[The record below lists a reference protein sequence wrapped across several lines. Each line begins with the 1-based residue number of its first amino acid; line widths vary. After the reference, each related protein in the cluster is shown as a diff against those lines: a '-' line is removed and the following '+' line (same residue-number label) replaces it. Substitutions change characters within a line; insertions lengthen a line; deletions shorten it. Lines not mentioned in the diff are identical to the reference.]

1 MASINTRSSVLAVVV
16 EDTEGVL
23 KEPTVGTEFIAIQ
36 DDLSMEGAF
45 EDLENAELKN
55 SLGKAKSIRGIEN
68 PTSSYS
74 HYLRAS
80 SIEGQPPGYGAVL
93 KAGFGSENVK
103 TTERDTVG
111 GSTVSAVN
119 VDAGEGLEYQRGM
132 GMMIKD
138 STNGYSMRPVESV
151 AGDVLTPGFDL
162 PAAPALGV
170 ALGKPVTYI
179 PLDSGHPTLSVHH
192 YIGNGGARQ
201 SMAGARVSAITASFA
216 AGELI
221 NANYSVEGI
230 EYFFN
235 PMTAT
240 ATDTKI
246 DWTDDQGTAAA
257 TITAKSYKD
266 PHDLAAAISTAM
278 NGQTSETITVSYS
291 DTTGKYSFSATGAVF
306 SMLWNTGANTA
317 NTLGDLVGFD
327 VASDDTAALT
337 YEADNAI
344 DFSTS
349 PLTPTFDNADPVAA
363 KSNELLIGDADDLV
377 CIDAS
382 TVEVSMTT
390 PKKDILSI
398 CAASGKS
405 GSIVNGREVEISVT
419 ALLEKY
425 DSDKFRRF
433 RENVDTKVL
442 YNYGTKSGGNWV
454 PGKCGFVFGPTMTI
468 TAFNITDDDGL
479 ASLEM
484 TLKCFVNS
492 AGEGEIYMG
501 NL

>member
-1 MASINTRSSVLAVVV
+1 
-16 EDTEGVL
+16 
-23 KEPTVGTEFIAIQ
+23 
-36 DDLSMEGAF
+36 
-45 EDLENAELKN
+45 
-55 SLGKAKSIRGIEN
+55 
-68 PTSSYS
+68 
-74 HYLRAS
+74 
-80 SIEGQPPGYGAVL
+80 
-93 KAGFGSENVK
+93 
-103 TTERDTVG
+103 
-111 GSTVSAVN
+111 
-119 VDAGEGLEYQRGM
+119 
-132 GMMIKD
+132 
-138 STNGYSMRPVESV
+138 
-151 AGDVLTPGFDL
+151 
-162 PAAPALGV
+162 
-170 ALGKPVTYI
+170 
-179 PLDSGHPTLSVHH
+179 
-192 YIGNGGARQ
+192 
-201 SMAGARVSAITASFA
+201 MAGSRVTAFTASFA

-221 NANYSVEGI
+221 NANYSLEGI

-235 PMTAT
+235 GMTAS
-240 ATDTKI
+240 ATDTKV
-246 DWTDDQGTAAA
+246 DWTDDQGTAEA
-257 TITAKSYKD
+257 TITAETYKD
-266 PHDLAAAISTAM
+266 PHELASAISAAM
-278 NGQTSETITVSYS
+278 NGQTSETITVAYS

>member
-1 MASINTRSSVLAVVV
+1 MASINTRSSVLAVVI

-23 KEPTVGTEFIAIQ
+23 KEPSAGEFLSSQ
-36 DDLSMEGAF
+36 DDFSMEGSF

-55 SLGKAKSIRGIEN
+55 SLGKAKSIRGSEA
-68 PTSSYS
+68 PTTSFS
-74 HYLRAS
+74 HYLRGS
-80 SIEGQPPGYGAVL
+80 GTEGVAPNYSPL
-93 KAGFGSENVK
+93 NKAAFGSENIK
-103 TTERDTVG
+103 TTERDTIV

-132 GMMIKD
+132 GMLVKD
-138 STNGYSMRPVESV
+138 SANGYSIRPVDSV

-162 PAAPALGV
+162 PSAPGTAV
-170 ALGKPVTYI
+170 PLGKPVTWL
-179 PLDSGHPTLSVHH
+179 PENSNVHPTLSVHQ
-192 YIGNGGARQ
+192 YVGNGGARQ
-201 SMAGARVSAITASFA
+201 SMAGSRVTSLTASFA

-221 NANYSVEGI
+221 NANYSLEGI

-246 DWTDDQGTAAA
+246 DWTDDQGTAEA
-257 TITAKSYKD
+257 TITAETYKD
-266 PHDLAAAISTAM
+266 PHELASAISAAM
-278 NGQTSETITVSYS
+278 NGQTSETITVAYS
-291 DTTGKYSFSATGAVF
+291 DTTGKYTFTCTGAVF

-327 VASDDTAALT
+327 VAADDTGALT

-344 DFSTS
+344 DFSTGALDIS
-349 PLTPTFDNADPVAA
+349 TDDSDPLAA

-382 TVEVSMTT
+382 TVEFSMST

-398 CAASGKS
+398 CASSGKS
-405 GSIVNGREVEISVT
+405 GSIINAREVEISVT

-425 DSDKFRRF
+425 DADRFRRF
-433 RENVDTKVL
+433 RENVDTKCL

-454 PGKCGFVFGPTMTI
+454 AGKCGFIYAPTTTI
-468 TAFNITDDDGL
+468 TSFNVTDDDGL
-479 ASLEM
+479 ATLEM
-484 TLKCFVNS
+484 TLKCFVN
-492 AGEGEIYMG
+492 ADGDGEIYMG

>member
-1 MASINTRSSVLAVVV
+1 MASINTRSSVMAVVV

-23 KEPTVGTEFIAIQ
+23 KEPTAGTEFMAMQ

-55 SLGKAKSIRGIEN
+55 SLGKSKSIRGTEN
-68 PTSSYS
+68 PTSSFS
-74 HYLRAS
+74 HYLRHS
-80 SIEGQPPGYGAVL
+80 GIEGQAPGYGPLL
-93 KAGFGSENVK
+93 KAAFGSENVK
-103 TTERDTVG
+103 ATERDTVG

-132 GMMIKD
+132 GMMVKD
-138 STNGYSMRPVESV
+138 STNGYSMRPVDSV
-151 AGDVLTPGFDL
+151 SGDVLTPGFNL

-179 PLDSGHPTLSVHH
+179 PLDTGHQTLSVHH

-201 SMAGARVSAITASFA
+201 SMAGSRVTAFTASFA

-221 NANYSVEGI
+221 NANYSLEGI

-235 PMTAT
+235 GMTAS
-240 ATDTKI
+240 ATDTKV
-246 DWTDDQGTAAA
+246 DWTDDQGTAEA
-257 TITAKSYKD
+257 TITAQSYKD
-266 PHDLAAAISTAM
+266 PHDLASAISIAM
-278 NGQTSETITVSYS
+278 NGQTSETITVAYS
-291 DTTGKYSFSATGAVF
+291 DTTGKFTFSATGVLF
-306 SMLWNTGANTA
+306 SMLWNTGTNTA

-327 VASDDTAALT
+327 VAADDTGALT
-337 YEADNAI
+337 YEADSAI
-344 DFSTS
+344 DFSS
-349 PLTPTFDNADPVAA
+349 NPLTPSFDNSDPLAA

-382 TVEVSMTT
+382 TVEFSMTT

-398 CAASGKS
+398 CSSSGKS
-405 GSIVNGREVEISVT
+405 GSIINLREVEVSVT

-425 DSDKFRRF
+425 DTDRFRRF
-433 RENVDTKVL
+433 RENTDTKCL

-454 PGKCGFVFGPTMTI
+454 PGKCGFVYGPTMTI
-468 TAFNITDDDGL
+468 TNFNVTDDDGL

-484 TLKCFVNS
+484 TLKCFVN
-492 AGEGEIYMG
+492 ADGDGEIYAG

>member
-1 MASINTRSSVLAVVV
+1 MASINTRSSVMAVVV

-23 KEPTVGTEFIAIQ
+23 KEPTAGTEFMAMQ

-55 SLGKAKSIRGIEN
+55 SLGKAKSIRGTEN
-68 PTSSYS
+68 PTSSFS
-74 HYLRAS
+74 HYLRHS
-80 SIEGQPPGYGAVL
+80 GVEGQAPGYGPLL
-93 KAGFGSENVK
+93 KAAFGSENVK
-103 TTERDTVG
+103 ATERDTVG

-119 VDAGEGLEYQRGM
+119 VDAGEGAEYERGM
-132 GMMIKD
+132 GMLVKD
-138 STNGYSMRPVESV
+138 SANGYSIRPVDSV
-151 AGDVLTPGFDL
+151 AGDVLTPGFNL

-179 PLDSGHPTLSVHH
+179 PLDTGHQTLSVHH

-201 SMAGARVSAITASFA
+201 SMAGSRVTALTASFA

-221 NANYSVEGI
+221 NANYSLEGI

-235 PMTAT
+235 GMTAT

-246 DWTDDQGTAAA
+246 DWTDDQGR
-257 TITAKSYKD
+257 
-266 PHDLAAAISTAM
+266 
-278 NGQTSETITVSYS
+278 
-291 DTTGKYSFSATGAVF
+291 KYTFAATGAVF
-306 SMLWNTGANTA
+306 SLLWNTGTNTA

-327 VASDDTAALT
+327 VAADDTGALT
-337 YEADNAI
+337 YEADSAI
-344 DFSTS
+344 DFSSS
-349 PLTPTFDNADPVAA
+349 PLTPSFDNADPLAA

-382 TVEVSMTT
+382 TVEFSMTT

-398 CAASGKS
+398 CSASGKS
-405 GSIVNGREVEISVT
+405 GSIINLREVEVSVT

-425 DSDKFRRF
+425 DADRFRRF
-433 RENVDTKVL
+433 RENTDTKCL

-454 PGKCGFVFGPTMTI
+454 AGKCGYIYGPTMTI
-468 TAFNITDDDGL
+468 TAFNVTDDDGL
-479 ASLEM
+479 ATLEM

-492 AGEGEIYMG
+492 DGDGEIYMG